1 MIKEVVINPRRKVRC
16 DLDSRSIIKAGQDSS
31 MLSKIYDVNGP
42 SQKDI
47 TKLNRGSNSPY
58 LQKYKK
64 SHRSLSLK
72 DKRVVHPE
80 ANNRSQIVTIQE
92 KIFADLHNF
101 ENPVQLES
109 SRSSQASVIQKYLD
123 GKPFSGGV
131 KKFDNLPFGKDIDLF
146 RQKFKKMFPNQT
158 EQSPVKRDQGQ
169 EYKLKHGKVSLQVKQ
184 RAQSI
189 YTHNNVKANM
199 ILKQFQSASKQSQDQ
214 LHTTTS
220 KRSLLNKS
228 FSGVHKRTRKDLNQS
243 FGSVYHHH
251 QKSFHDR
258 NQSFDYASKNMKTDM
273 SMDNGEYNKK
283 HRLLKLQQEI
293 PAINLNRLKN
303 IKADFSHSS
312 SNNSKERIAKS
323 LKQKHSDL
331 ELAPMIFSSLEKE
344 DQFKVA
350 KKHNRSL
357 VMNEEETRKLKN
369 PKFEYNDLLNQIL
382 AANERPKPPEKS
394 AESEIPK
401 QDNPRKQWMVAFE
414 EKKARLM
421 NIYINGRQNKTQEKL
436 QTEPDSHYKTIDP
449 SFYTASKNPS
459 SSVFEIDQQNS
470 DFQSLPLGT
479 NTSWIKNLPAEIQK
493 KHAFLGKSIPKR
505 KSVPK

>member
-42 SQKDI
+42 NQKDAS
-47 TKLNRGSNSPY
+47 KFNRGSNSPY
-58 LQKYKK
+58 LPRYKK

-72 DKRVVHPE
+72 DKRVVYPE
-80 ANNRSQIVTIQE
+80 ANNRSQVLMIQE

-101 ENPVQLES
+101 ENSLQLES
-109 SRSSQASVIQKYLD
+109 GRSSQASVIQKSLD
-123 GKPFSGGV
+123 EKSFSAGV
-131 KKFDNLPFGKDIDLF
+131 KKFDNLPFARDLDLF

-158 EQSPVKRDQGQ
+158 EQSPAKRDQGQ
-169 EYKLKHGKVSLQVKQ
+169 EYKLKHGKVSLQIKQ

-189 YTHNNVKANM
+189 YTHNNVKANL
-199 ILKQFQSASKQSQDQ
+199 ILKQFQSATKQSQDQ

-220 KRSLLNKS
+220 KRSVLNKS
-228 FSGVHKRTRKDLNQS
+228 HSGAHKRTRKDLNQS
-243 FGSVYHHH
+243 FGPVYHHH
-251 QKSFHDR
+251 QKPLHDR
-258 NQSFDYASKNMKTDM
+258 NQSFDIPSKNIKTDM
-273 SMDNGEYNKK
+273 SMDDGEHHKK

-303 IKADFSHSS
+303 IKANYPHSS

-344 DQFKVA
+344 DHFKVI

-357 VMNEEETRKLKN
+357 VMNEEESRKLKN
-369 PKFEYNDLLNQIL
+369 PKFEYNDLVNQIL

-394 AESEIPK
+394 LDSDVLK
-401 QDNPRKQWMVAFE
+401 QDNRRKQWMVAFE

-421 NIYINGRQNKTQEKL
+421 NIYINGRQDKTPEKL
-436 QTEPDSHYKTIDP
+436 QTEPDPHYKTIDP
-449 SFYTASKNPS
+449 NFYSASKNPS
-459 SSVFEIDQQNS
+459 SSVFEINQQHS

-479 NTSWIKNLPAEIQK
+479 STSWIKNLPAEIQK
-493 KHAFLGKSIPKR
+493 KHSFLGKSIPKR
-505 KSVPK
+505 KTIPK